1 MKIEFLY
8 FEDCRNHHATLYL
21 LKKVL
26 GEIGLSDP
34 VIEINISSDEMAKQ
48 ERFLGSPSIRIDG
61 VDIEGPTDPPENN
74 VANKCRIYS
83 VDGVPKG
90 VPPEELITSA
100 LQKARLQEK

>member
-8 FEDCRNHHATLYL
+8 FEDCPNHHSALNL

-26 GEIGLSDP
+26 GEMDLSDP
-34 VIEINISSDEMAKQ
+34 VIEINIFSDETAKQ